1 MHHLS
6 RVYRIGIILLFITG
20 LWAVTQRATLAV
32 LVPDESD
39 TPDVVESY
47 SNASFTVNYNPASC
61 TGNVTDWPPD
71 AAAAMNHV
79 ADILDDLLTN
89 NGTIVIA
96 ACYEVQEA
104 GTLAAAGPE
113 RSLEAC
119 ASGDG
124 SLPVANTAYP
134 VALANALCGA
144 DQNGASPEISASA
157 NSTVNW
163 DFCTTN
169 CTWPD
174 TDKFD
179 FVSTMLHELL
189 HGLGWVDNIR
199 QEGAFDGTPN
209 IFSRF
214 IACNGATDGVCTDGQ
229 RLTELAE
236 GQVLA
241 AALTVGSG
249 KLSFTGANAK
259 AAFAGEFTGAATAQG
274 PLLFAPNPYQQG
286 SSISH
291 WDDTSPTN
299 TGRMMNAATGAG
311 PSSRVVDAITLMSL
325 KDLGWSVLESS
336 DFSDASPNGY
346 GTARHYNAAG
356 IVGHSFLGASVSFE
370 AAPARSAQA
379 DSGNDGLV
387 RTAWADGAQ
396 GGAVTA
402 TVANRAGCLSGWV
415 DWQGDGSFG
424 ETGDQVL
431 PMQVV
436 GLGANTLQFAVPAGS
451 FTGSGGNRT
460 LTARFRLVPDWD
472 GDGSCTDQPAVQPAG
487 SVFGGEV
494 EDYSWVFDA
503 AGNPIQP
510 VSYFIFLPLVVR

>member
-1 MHHLS
+1 M
-6 RVYRIGIILLFITG
+6 
-20 LWAVTQRATLAV
+20 
-32 LVPDESD
+32 VPD
-39 TPDVVESY
+39 TPGVVESY

-61 TGNVTDWPPD
+61 QGNVTDWPPD

-113 RSLEAC
+113 TSVEAC
-119 ASGDG
+119 ASGGG

-157 NSTVNW
+157 NSIVNW

-179 FVSTMLHELL
+179 FVSTMLDELL
-189 HGLGWVDNIR
+189 HGLGWVDNIG

-214 IACNGATDGVCTDGQ
+214 IACNGATDGVCIDGQ
-229 RLTELAE
+229 PLTELAE

-259 AAFAGEFTGAATAQG
+259 ATFAGEFAGAATVQG
-274 PLLFAPNPYQQG
+274 PFLFAPNPYQAG
-286 SSISH
+286 SSVSH
-291 WDDTSPTN
+291 WDDDSITN
-299 TGRMMNAATGAG
+299 TGRMMNAATGPG

-336 DFSDASPNGY
+336 DFSDAAFGGY

-356 IVGHSFLGASVSFE
+356 TVGYSFLGDAISFE
-370 AAPARSAQA
+370 AAPARAGQT
-379 DSGNDGLV
+379 DSGNDGIV
-387 RTAWADGAQ
+387 PTTWADGAQ
-396 GGAVTA
+396 GGLVTA
-402 TVANRAGCLSGWV
+402 TIANRAGCLIGWV

-424 ETGDQVL
+424 EADDQVL
-431 PMQVV
+431 SMRTV
-436 GLGANTLQFAVPAGS
+436 GLGANAVQFPIPAGT
-451 FTGSGGNRT
+451 FTGNGGNRT

-472 GDGSCTDQPAVQPAG
+472 SDGECTDQPTVQPGGG
-487 SVFGGEV
+487 SSVARWKTTLGSSTRRGV
-494 EDYSWVFDA
+494 RS
-503 AGNPIQP
+503 NP
-510 VSYFIFLPLVVR
+510 